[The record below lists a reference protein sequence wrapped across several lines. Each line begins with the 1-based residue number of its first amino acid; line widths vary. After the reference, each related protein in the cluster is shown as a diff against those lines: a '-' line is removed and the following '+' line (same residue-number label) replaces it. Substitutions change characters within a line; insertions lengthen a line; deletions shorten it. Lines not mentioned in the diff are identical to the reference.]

1 MNIENNKQEFDK
13 FINGDINEYDI
24 LSHSERNAQNRLNV
38 KNHYG
43 MSKSLLISLIRKH
56 KKARKEFDIKTLAKI
71 EYRLTDINFH
81 SECAMLHNG
90 NYDEAMQLVSQW

>member
-1 MNIENNKQEFDK
+1 MIIENNKRTLDA
-13 FINGDINEYDI
+13 FINNDINIYDI
-24 LSHSERNAQNRLNV
+24 LSDSEKNAQNRLNI

-43 MSKSLLISLIRKH
+43 ISQSMIISLIKKH
-56 KKARKEFDIKTLAKI
+56 KKARGEFDLKTLAKI

-90 NYDEAMQLVSQW
+90 NYTDAMQLVSQW

>member
-1 MNIENNKQEFDK
+1 MIIEKNKRTLDA

-24 LSHSERNAQNRLNV
+24 LSDSERDAQNRLNI

-43 MSKSLLISLIRKH
+43 ISKSMLISLIKKH
-56 KKARKEFDIKTLAKI
+56 KKARDEFDIKTLAKI

-90 NYDEAMQLVSQW
+90 NYTDAMQLVSQW

>member
-1 MNIENNKQEFDK
+1 MNIKNNKKAFEA

-24 LSHSERNAQNRLNV
+24 LSSTERNAQKMLNV

-43 MSKSLLISLIRKH
+43 ISKSLLISLIKRH
-56 KKARKEFDIKTLAKI
+56 KKARDEFDLKTLAKI

-81 SECAMLHNG
+81 SECTMLHNG
-90 NYDEAMQLVSQW
+90 NYDEVMQLVSQW

>member
-1 MNIENNKQEFDK
+1 MNIKKNKKAFEA

-24 LSHSERNAQNRLNV
+24 LSSTERNAQKMLNV

-43 MSKSLLISLIRKH
+43 ISKSILISLIKRH
-56 KKARKEFDIKTLAKI
+56 KKARDEFDLKTLAKI

-81 SECAMLHNG
+81 SECTMLHNG
-90 NYDEAMQLVSQW
+90 NYDEVMQLVSQW